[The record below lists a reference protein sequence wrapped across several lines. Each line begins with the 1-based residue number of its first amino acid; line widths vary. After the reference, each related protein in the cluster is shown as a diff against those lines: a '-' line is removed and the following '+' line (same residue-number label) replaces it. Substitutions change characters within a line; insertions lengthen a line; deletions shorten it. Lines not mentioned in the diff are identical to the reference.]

1 MWTGMSLGCCF
12 LGVFLR
18 LGAGWM
24 EEGPSDMVDGSRL
37 MMDSGCEGHG
47 ADGDTLDWGVFT
59 MYWPCRFFKEMGEK
73 KKELSELG
81 TFEWLNVMREITAAE
96 HSMWL
101 RNHHFVYMKVTS
113 VFCHNAQLD
122 ERDFETMMS
131 EILWS
136 ESW

>member
-24 EEGPSDMVDGSRL
+24 EEGPSDMGDGSRL

-59 MYWPCRFFKEMGEK
+59 MYWPCRFLKGMGEK
-73 KKELSELG
+73 RI
-81 TFEWLNVMREITAAE
+81 V
-96 HSMWL
+96 
-101 RNHHFVYMKVTS
+101 RNR
-113 VFCHNAQLD
+113 N
-122 ERDFETMMS
+122 
-131 EILWS
+131 I
-136 ESW
+136 